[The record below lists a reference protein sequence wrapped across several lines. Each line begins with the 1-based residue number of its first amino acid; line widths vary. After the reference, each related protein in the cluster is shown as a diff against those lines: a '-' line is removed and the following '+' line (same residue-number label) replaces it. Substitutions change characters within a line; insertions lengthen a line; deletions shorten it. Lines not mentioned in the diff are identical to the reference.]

1 MLQHEALSLLHS
13 IGVIAVPTLALSFV
27 VSGLFVVAGWGR
39 RREVLRRHAPGR
51 MTDRFELGQTPFAGG
66 VLSVV
71 GEARAILRECE
82 GLAARQLAE
91 LDCAIQP
98 DLAVRADPRAFR
110 EILRDLVV
118 NALNQA
124 PCGRVLLGAAH
135 ASGRVHI
142 SVSDDGARVDREL
155 RASRLRPAERLAALQ
170 GATMVIDARPG
181 HGTTVVLRMPAA
193 ATARRGLKPGPCA

>member
-82 GLAARQLAE
+82 GLAPANW
-91 LDCAIQP
+91 P
-98 DLAVRADPRAFR
+98 NWTVRS
-110 EILRDLVV
+110 
-118 NALNQA
+118 NQ
-124 PCGRVLLGAAH
+124 
-135 ASGRVHI
+135 
-142 SVSDDGARVDREL
+142 
-155 RASRLRPAERLAALQ
+155 
-170 GATMVIDARPG
+170 TW
-181 HGTTVVLRMPAA
+181 
-193 ATARRGLKPGPCA
+193 PCALTPGRSGKSSATSW